1 MDPFADFTT
10 DWPLGTPDDP
20 DDPYSQYFC
29 GNDNSAGEL
38 LEPLLN
44 EDNALARPSALP
56 SPDDAQEPPALAA
69 PSTDAA
75 PPSAVQTK
83 TRTKKKNKVRKGDG
97 VDSRRNSPD
106 PLNRDDYPFKGGH
119 FWQLLI
125 QRFGEKALN
134 QKRLNCFCKELRG
147 GLPSGTTAAGRWNHF
162 VLRRRPCAFAWL
174 DAHKDVISDS
184 MIDACLLIAVGH

>member
-1 MDPFADFTT
+1 MDPFADFAT
-10 DWPLGTPDDP
+10 DWPLDPDDA

-38 LEPLLN
+38 LEPLVD
-44 EDNALARPSALP
+44 EDNALARQSALP
-56 SPDDAQEPPALAA
+56 SPDDAQGPPALAA

-75 PPSAVQTK
+75 AQSAVQTK
-83 TRTKKKNKVRKGDG
+83 TRKKNKVRKGDG

-134 QKRLNCFCKELRG
+134 QKRPNCFCKELRDR
-147 GLPSGTTAAGRWNHF
+147 LPSGTTAAGRWNRF

-174 DAHKDVISDS
+174 DSHEAVISDS
-184 MIDACLLIAVGH
+184 MIDACLLIARGH